1 MKNNILKILKK
12 MKEHIFNSKI
22 KSEDS
27 FDNVSIE
34 HNNVLNFK
42 TASPENIRNV
52 SYRSLLLQSSIFLIS

>member
-12 MKEHIFNSKI
+12 MKGQIFNSKI

-27 FDNVSIE
+27 FDNISIE

-42 TASPENIRNV
+42 TAPQKR
-52 SYRSLLLQSSIFLIS
+52 

>member
-34 HNNVLNFK
+34 HNNVLDFK
-42 TASPENIRNV
+42 TAPPENIRNV